1 MSIRQWLL
9 DLEPLNIVDGTLRL
23 GSLFVVSIWL
33 YFHGMVYQQPY
44 DMKLVELN
52 LFPWWNIL
60 LVAAVAAA
68 AIWCPRVGILAAL
81 AVFLYLSD
89 MEILGNSSKDGQFM
103 ADIEEQLVN
112 ATAAD

>member
-1 MSIRQWLL
+1 MKSIGQWLL
-9 DLEPLNIVDGTLRL
+9 DLEPINIVDSTLRL
-23 GSLFVVSIWL
+23 GSLFAVSIWL

-44 DMKLVELN
+44 DIKLIELN

-68 AIWCPRVGILAAL
+68 AVWCPRVGIVAAL

-89 MEILGNSSKDGQFM
+89 MEILGHSSKDNQFM
-103 ADIEEQLVN
+103 TDIEEHFVR
-112 ATAAD
+112 DS